1 MAKSFEIDPNVL
13 WGVAL
18 VLDISPNDVESWD
31 IESLLLNE
39 ITSVRNSKR
48 AKADALDEV
57 LKKVRVKYDGES
69 DEIK

>member
-1 MAKSFEIDPNVL
+1 MAKSFEIDPNIL

-39 ITSVRNSKR
+39 IRNVRNSKR
-48 AKADALDEV
+48 SKADALDEV
-57 LKKVRVKYDGES
+57 LKKSQIKYEG
-69 DEIK
+69 